1 MRTNQDKSG
10 LMSRQHHDSCL
21 DGCQDFITT
30 REAAAL
36 ANVCERTIS
45 RKVHLGQLHSKKSG
59 HKRLI
64 CRDSVMLLSKT
75 STTIA
80 TKFVAV
86 NHSKVESF
94 LFQLTELMH
103 IMISLYHPVS
113 PHDLAKKQSART
125 KAETL
130 RTPHET

>member
-10 LMSRQHHDSCL
+10 LMSRQYHDSCP

-64 CRDSVMLLSKT
+64 CRDSVMTLSKT
-75 STTIA
+75 STRPA
-80 TKFVAV
+80 TNSVAE
-86 NHSKVESF
+86 NESEIISIM
-94 LFQLTELMH
+94 LELTELMH
-103 IMISLYHPVS
+103 IMISLYHPAS

-125 KAETL
+125 KAAL
-130 RTPHET
+130 RKPSKA

>member
-10 LMSRQHHDSCL
+10 LMSRPPHDSCP

-30 REAAAL
+30 REAATL

-64 CRDSVMLLSKT
+64 CRDSVMTLSNKST
-75 STTIA
+75 SPA
-80 TKFVAV
+80 TVSVAA
-86 NHSKVESF
+86 NDSEIIPTLHE
-94 LFQLTELMH
+94 LTELMQ
-103 IMISLYHPVS
+103 IMISLYHPNSTADV
-113 PHDLAKKQSART
+113 AKKQQARE
-125 KAETL
+125 KAKSL
-130 RTPHET
+130 RRPP